1 MIKGGDAKVIMS
13 NLVGAKITIFK
24 HGSKHYGA
32 HKYRY
37 RIIAAY
43 PHHVL
48 CEKLTENGA
57 VIRESFSKGTLI
69 EQGIIGR

>member
-1 MIKGGDAKVIMS
+1 MIKGGDAKVILS
-13 NLVGAKITIFK
+13 NLVGTKIKIF
-24 HGSKHYGA
+24 
-32 HKYRY
+32 KYRY
-37 RIIAAY
+37 RVIAAY

>member
-1 MIKGGDAKVIMS
+1 MILS
-13 NLVGAKITIFK
+13 NLVGTKIKIF
-24 HGSKHYGA
+24 
-32 HKYRY
+32 KYRY
-37 RIIAAY
+37 RVIAAY